1 MVVDMIT
8 DNLGAFASILA
19 GVGAANWLFIEL
31 FETDV
36 VQLLSMGSDPLATLI
51 YVLAGVAGL
60 GAISSGVQMLDY

>member
-8 DNLGAFASILA
+8 DNLDAAATILA
-19 GVGAANWLFIEL
+19 GVGAANWLFVEL

-36 VQLLSMGSDPLATLI
+36 VQLVSMGSDPFATLI

-60 GAISSGVQMLDY
+60 GAIASGLSMLEY